1 MPSTYRKQIRAD
13 RLFAALSLCI
23 ITASGCAEAQR
34 QSEADYQELRK
45 KMVEQQLMRS
55 IFGRTPV
62 TDPAVLAA
70 MRVVPRHRFV
80 PDNMRD
86 NAYVDSPLPIGEG
99 QTISQPYIVAR
110 MTELL
115 DVDEDD
121 VVLEVGTG
129 SGYQA
134 AVLGEIVR
142 DVYSIEIVPE
152 LGRRAADTLRSL
164 GYDNVHTKI
173 GDGYIGWP
181 EHAPFDGII
190 VTAAPD
196 HVPQPLIEQLA
207 RGGRMV
213 IPVGPEGGI
222 QELLLIDK
230 NEEGAIGRRM
240 VEAVRFVP
248 LTGDR
253 ADGNRNPEE

>member
-1 MPSTYRKQIRAD
+1 MPSTNRKRTRRRA
-13 RLFAALSLCI
+13 LLAVLSMCI
-23 ITASGCAEAQR
+23 ITTSGCAQAQR
-34 QSEADYQELRK
+34 LSEADYQELRK

-86 NAYVDSPLPIGEG
+86 NAYVDSPLPIGLG

-134 AVLGEIVR
+134 AILGEIVR

-152 LGRRAADTLRSL
+152 LGSRAAETLRSL

-173 GDGYIGWP
+173 GDGYVGWP
-181 EHAPFDGII
+181 EHAPFDAII

-230 NEEGAIGRRM
+230 DEGGAITRRT
-240 VEAVRFVP
+240 VEPVRFVP

-253 ADGNRNPEE
+253 AERNRNPEK